1 MTSFRITPNDRS
13 PPLCT
18 VKSMSEHRLSEIVI
32 ERPRSGMRM
41 SSRKLK
47 GVKKRLHKLTQE
59 ASEDGLLSP
68 YLIKPRD
75 KSKYLSDH
83 LGPLRRFLRSHVGQ
97 PWNDVYSKL
106 CRQLNTNTLAGQH
119 VLSHVWDYVVRHT
132 EIIESVLYEKPEW
145 GSFTPLESGYRD
157 RFYVHPETGLLCLV
171 EKKRRKSKPTPPTD
185 VLAID
190 ANHQYRQLKG
200 IWYRVTFAEFPEICI
215 DPVTDILRGQV
226 SAQTAEYIAGRKV
239 YAVSKQQCN
248 KKEIR
253 LIKNQLAQQS
263 R

>member
-1 MTSFRITPNDRS
+1 
-13 PPLCT
+13 
-18 VKSMSEHRLSEIVI
+18 MSEHRLSEIVI

-47 GVKKRLHKLTQE
+47 GEKQRLRRLTQE
-59 ASEDGLLSP
+59 ATEDGLLSP
-68 YLIKPRD
+68 YLIKPRQ
-75 KSKYLSDH
+75 KSKYFSDH
-83 LGPLRRFLRSHVGQ
+83 LGPLRRWLRSHVGQ
-97 PWNDVYSKL
+97 PWDAVYSKL
-106 CRQLNTNTLAGQH
+106 CQQLDTSTLAGQH
-119 VLSHVWDYVVRHT
+119 VLSHVWDYVERHV
-132 EIIESVLYEKPEW
+132 EIIDGVLYEKPEW
-145 GSFTPLESGYRD
+145 GQFRPLESHYRD

-200 IWYRVTFAEFPEICI
+200 IWYRVTFAEFPAICI
-215 DPVTDILRGQV
+215 DPVIDILRGQV
-226 SAQTAEYIAGRKV
+226 SAQNAEYIAGRRV

-263 R
+263 T